1 MIEHLRESH
10 KVGKQGPIQVQLEK
24 GQIQIEAAFGNT
36 RPQIIFNQEVF
47 RNMLL
52 HWIIQNNISFRAVEL
67 ASFRVLLGY
76 LAACVSI
83 SDLNFHRSKM
93 TNLTEHV

>member
-52 HWIIQNNISFRAVEL
+52 HWIIQNNISFRAVEQT
-67 ASFRVLLGY
+67 SFRVLLGY

-83 SDLNFHRSKM
+83 SED
-93 TNLTEHV
+93 

>member
-36 RPQIIFNQEVF
+36 RPQIIFNQT
-47 RNMLL
+47 
-52 HWIIQNNISFRAVEL
+52 SFATC
-67 ASFRVLLGY
+67 FFIG
-76 LAACVSI
+76 
-83 SDLNFHRSKM
+83 
-93 TNLTEHV
+93 

>member
-1 MIEHLRESH
+1 MIEHLREYH
-10 KVGKQGPIQVQLEK
+10 KVGKDGPIQLQLEK
-24 GQIQIEAAFGNT
+24 GQIQLEKAFGNT

-52 HWIIQNNISFRAVEL
+52 HWIIQNNISFCAVEQT
-67 ASFRVLLGY
+67 SFRVLLGY

-83 SDLNFHRSKM
+83 SEN
-93 TNLTEHV
+93 